1 MVFAWV
7 VIGTIFFIWAWRAL
21 QNLQNEKKEK
31 WSVFNK
37 KDKALLIE
45 KKDLEEKFSYFYCF

>member
-1 MVFAWV
+1 MVLAWV

-45 KKDLEEKFSYFYCF
+45 KKDLEEKFNYFYCF

>member
-1 MVFAWV
+1 MVLAWV